1 MQPDASRF
9 CLHAIV
15 LALLALLAGIVVTV
29 DAIAASASFRC
40 APALVLQMDASAC
53 LALPSVTLP
62 PVAAPAVYVPM
73 IYPPL

>member
-15 LALLALLAGIVVTV
+15 LAVLALSAGIVVTV

-40 APALVLQMDASAC
+40 APAIVLQMDASAC
-53 LALPSVTLP
+53 LALPSVTVAPIAVP
-62 PVAAPAVYVPM
+62 PLSMPQV
-73 IYPPL
+73 YPPL